1 MAERI
6 DEIGF
11 GGLKLIQEPKEFCYG
26 VDAVILADFA
36 AKNFAVKAAKTAK
49 CADKKKNVNTD
60 GSENFEKTS
69 KKQNGCIVDLG
80 TGTGIIPLILSYKTD
95 ADLIAGIELQTGSYG
110 RAVRNAELNGLESRI
125 RFFNEDVKTLTENEE
140 ISELL
145 KGQADAV
152 TMNPP
157 YMPSLGGL
165 TNANTAKAIA
175 RHETSAG
182 LWDFFSCASSLLKPK
197 GDLFM
202 VHRPSRLA
210 DICCFARE
218 NRLEP
223 KELCF
228 ISPNVNKTPNIV
240 LVHCVKDGGRELR
253 FLDPLYVYNEDG
265 CYTDRLLACYR
276 NSYR

>member
-11 GGLKLIQEPKEFCYG
+11 GGLRLIQKPEEFCYG

-36 AKNFAVKAAKTAK
+36 AKNFSQKKDRIGKATE
-49 CADKKKNVNTD
+49 
-60 GSENFEKTS
+60 SERNGKGAEYQSSGT
-69 KKQNGCIVDLG
+69 QNDCIVDLCS
-80 TGTGIIPLILSYKTD
+80 GTGIVPLILSYKTD
-95 ADLIAGIELQTGSYG
+95 AQLIVGVELQQASYD
-110 RAVRNAELNGLESRI
+110 RALRSIEMNGLSERI
-125 RFFNEDVKTLTENEE
+125 IFFNEDVKTLLQNEE
-140 ISELL
+140 AAVQL
-145 KGQADAV
+145 KGRAAAV

-165 TNANTAKAIA
+165 TNTNTAKAIA
-175 RHETSAG
+175 RHETTAS
-182 LWDFFSCASSLLKPK
+182 LRDFLACASSLLKPK
-197 GDLFM
+197 GELFM

-228 ISPNVNKTPNIV
+228 VSPKPGKAANIV
-240 LVHCVKDGGRELR
+240 LVHCVKDGGRELK
-253 FLDPLYVYNEDG
+253 LLEPLFVYNEDG
-265 CYTDRLLACYR
+265 SYSDRLLECYR
-276 NSYR
+276 RSYR